1 MRERFDFELD
11 QEPGERPRSRFNILD
26 LLTVLVLL
34 VAGIAAVFMSY
45 VFFFPHTSLNPLK
58 PRIPTPFDFP
68 TATITPLQLEA
79 TWTPTVVLVTDTP
92 TLAPTITLMPSPTS
106 ISLVPPTKTPP
117 ATATPRAPYGATI
130 TAIESTIIHPEQG
143 CGWFGIGGSVVDSSN
158 APVLYMTLRLSG
170 SINGQPVEKLT
181 VSGTALDY
189 GQSGFEFELGK
200 SPVASNKLL
209 ILQLFNQAGQRQA
222 DDIPIVTYD
231 DCSKNLILVRF
242 KGR

>member
-1 MRERFDFELD
+1 MRERFDFEID
-11 QEPGERPRSRFNILD
+11 EEPVQRPRSRLNVLD
-26 LLTVLVLL
+26 LFTVLALIASGVL
-34 VAGIAAVFMSY
+34 AALMAY
-45 VFFFPHTSLNPLK
+45 VFFFPHTALNPLK

-79 TWTPTVVLVTDTP
+79 TWTPTVVLATESP

-106 ISLVPPTKTPP
+106 VSLVPPTKTPP

-143 CGWFGIGGSVVDSSN
+143 CGWFGVGGSVVDSSN
-158 APVLYMTLRLSG
+158 APVLFMTLRLSG

-189 GQSGFEFELGK
+189 GQSGFEFDLGK
-200 SPVASNKLL
+200 TPVASNKLL

-222 DDIPIVTYD
+222 DDIPIVTYN